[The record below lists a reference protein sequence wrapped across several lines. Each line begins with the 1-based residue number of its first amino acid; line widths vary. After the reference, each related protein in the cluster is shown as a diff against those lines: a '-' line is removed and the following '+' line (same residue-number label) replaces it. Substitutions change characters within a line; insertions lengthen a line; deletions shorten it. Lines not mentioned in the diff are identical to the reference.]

1 MYNKKLLLTTLKN
14 LDKTKEP
21 AKKKD
26 VDYNSKMGYRDDSP
40 FRKKK
45 SMKINTSDGTI
56 DMSNT
61 GIPLMANGRALA
73 PYSGVHQFDTNEVIE
88 TPLVEAKKGGS
99 KLYSSNLQ
107 ATNRIYAKNKLFKKN
122 PLLKKNPLFKK
133 KNYKKKIYDP
143 QAMYF
148 QDGGP
153 YNTDG
158 PIAQEEYIENY
169 PVDSLPKIYGN
180 EPDDYQKF
188 LEYNKTAPENRRGY
202 EEYVYGDPN
211 SYDHYGMWDALGK
224 PQNFEEALQMN
235 PDWTPD
241 EYDGMYHGFS
251 VNPNTGVFLKSG
263 KPGLK
268 PGDTTWMEI
277 AGHYLS
283 PRAQVDTPVFDIDLQ
298 RFRYIPNEKSG
309 GEIELEINEEDIDK
323 YVKGGYIVEEVSDP
337 SIPRL
342 NRFVKGGPIED
353 CGEGFT
359 YDPKLGCVP
368 ISDDSLTEDQK
379 WMTNWYANR
388 KIEVPENQPGLKK
401 ALERALPAY
410 NPESPMIQQMQAF
423 PLYKDMPQE
432 YRESPGPGGFAA
444 AGIYDTSGKHPVI
457 YFNPDVSEEMKSD
470 TERHEL
476 TNYFMEPVKEELYP
490 MMSKIVEENIIPFDK
505 KWPKEKQDFY
515 DYVIDPN
522 EQNIQSY
529 LNVARKK
536 FDLKPDEVITEEKLN
551 EMRKKAEEAGMF
563 NRDSENFNPD
573 IYLLFHMAKDNT
585 GLKKWF
591 NLIAQNEDS
600 KDMQYAKQGG
610 SMGYNLGDQVDES
623 TMRKLKRLGYKFE
636 KVK

>member
-1 MYNKKLLLTTLKN
+1 
-14 LDKTKEP
+14 
-21 AKKKD
+21 
-26 VDYNSKMGYRDDSP
+26 
-40 FRKKK
+40 
-45 SMKINTSDGTI
+45 
-56 DMSNT
+56 
-61 GIPLMANGRALA
+61 
-73 PYSGVHQFDTNEVIE
+73 
-88 TPLVEAKKGGS
+88 
-99 KLYSSNLQ
+99 
-107 ATNRIYAKNKLFKKN
+107 
-122 PLLKKNPLFKK
+122 
-133 KNYKKKIYDP
+133 
-143 QAMYF
+143 
-148 QDGGP
+148 
-153 YNTDG
+153 
-158 PIAQEEYIENY
+158 
-169 PVDSLPKIYGN
+169 
-180 EPDDYQKF
+180 
-188 LEYNKTAPENRRGY
+188 
-202 EEYVYGDPN
+202 
-211 SYDHYGMWDALGK
+211 
-224 PQNFEEALQMN
+224 
-235 PDWTPD
+235 
-241 EYDGMYHGFS
+241 
-251 VNPNTGVFLKSG
+251 
-263 KPGLK
+263 
-268 PGDTTWMEI
+268 
-277 AGHYLS
+277 
-283 PRAQVDTPVFDIDLQ
+283 
-298 RFRYIPNEKSG
+298 
-309 GEIELEINEEDIDK
+309 
-323 YVKGGYIVEEVSDP
+323 
-337 SIPRL
+337 
-342 NRFVKGGPIED
+342 
-353 CGEGFT
+353 
-359 YDPKLGCVP
+359 
-368 ISDDSLTEDQK
+368 
-379 WMTNWYANR
+379 MTNWYANR

-401 ALERALPAY
+401 ALEKALPAY

-610 SMGYNLGDQVDES
+610 SMGYNLGDQVDEP